1 MATPTLQ
8 NILYV
13 EDEPDIQAVTKI
25 ALESIGGFTLEVCN
39 SGQEAL
45 NKCTNLTPDLILLDV
60 MMPEM
65 DGPTTLTE
73 LRKISGFESIPVI
86 FMTAKVQSQEITHFK
101 SIGAIEV
108 IAKPFDPM
116 TLSQTVNNIWS
127 QYHDSEKSA

>member
-1 MATPTLQ
+1 MAAPTLQ

-25 ALESIGGFTLEVCN
+25 SLESIGGFTLEVCN

-73 LRKISGFESIPVI
+73 LRKISGFENIPVI
-86 FMTAKVQSQEITHFK
+86 FMTAKVQPQEIAHFK

>member
-1 MATPTLQ
+1 MAIPTLQ

-45 NKCTNLTPDLILLDV
+45 AKCENITPDLILLDV

-65 DGPTTLTE
+65 DGPTTLSE
-73 LRKISGFESIPVI
+73 IRKISGFEHIPVI
-86 FMTAKVQSQEITHFK
+86 FMTAKVQPQEIAHFK

-116 TLSQTVNNIWS
+116 TLSQTVNTIWS
-127 QYHDSEKSA
+127 EYHDSEKSA

>member
-1 MATPTLQ
+1 MAAPTLQ

-25 ALESIGGFTLEVCN
+25 ALESIGGFTLKVCN

-45 NKCTNLTPDLILLDV
+45 DKCTNLTPDLILLDV

-65 DGPTTLTE
+65 DGPTTMTE

-86 FMTAKVQSQEITHFK
+86 FMTAKVQSQEIALFK

>member
-1 MATPTLQ
+1 MTIPTLQ

-13 EDEPDIQAVTKI
+13 EDEPDIQTVAKI
-25 ALESIGGFTLEVCN
+25 ALENIGGFSLEVCS

-45 NKCTNLTPDLILLDV
+45 QKGKHFLPDLILLDV

-65 DGPTTLTE
+65 DGPATLTE
-73 LRKISGFESIPVI
+73 LKKIPGFENLPAI
-86 FMTAKVQSQEITHFK
+86 FITAKVQPQEIAYFK

-116 TLSQTVNNIWS
+116 TLSQTITAIWS
-127 QYHDSEKSA
+127 QYHNCKKPI

>member
-1 MATPTLQ
+1 MAAPTLQ

-45 NKCTNLTPDLILLDV
+45 NRCTNLTPDLILLDV

-73 LRKISGFESIPVI
+73 LRKISGFENIPVI
-86 FMTAKVQSQEITHFK
+86 FMTAKVQPQEIAHFK

>member
-1 MATPTLQ
+1 MAAPTLQ

-45 NKCTNLTPDLILLDV
+45 DKCTNLTPDLILLDV

-65 DGPTTLTE
+65 DGPTTMTE

-86 FMTAKVQSQEITHFK
+86 FMTAKVQSQEIALFK